1 MTSVMDADEP
11 SIRALQQR
19 ITLLEQG
26 MKQAA
31 HIRDMWR
38 KSTDE
43 LQATKAELSES
54 LAQLTTAHEELGRKS
69 DALEL
74 ANTKLKEEIALRE
87 RMEAELRLAQKLES
101 IGQLAAGIA
110 HEINTPIQ
118 YISDNTRYLSDAFDS
133 FVALF
138 KQLLPLADQAADHDN
153 VIAQAVETIRS
164 GDLADLAEDV
174 PEAIAETLD
183 GIGQVADIIKS
194 MKEFSHMG
202 SQEKTAVDI
211 NHALETTATVA
222 RGEWKHLAE
231 IEWQLAKHLP
241 AVNAVA
247 AELTQVF
254 LNLLINAAHAV
265 AAAHGASGVGPG
277 LIRIATTVEDDGVMV
292 RITDNGIGIPDDAKE
307 HIFDPFFTTKD
318 VGEGS
323 GQGLSVARSIIVNHH
338 NGMIDAESVRGVGTT
353 LSVWLPLS

>member
-1 MTSVMDADEP
+1 MDTGEA

-31 HIRDMWR
+31 HIREMWR
-38 KSTDE
+38 KSSDE

-54 LAQLTTAHEELGRKS
+54 LAQLTTAHEELGRKT

-118 YISDNTRYLSDAFDS
+118 FIGDNTLYLSEAFDS

-138 KQLLPLADQAADHDN
+138 NQLQPLADQATDPSAA
-153 VIAQAVETIRS
+153 IAEAVDMIRS
-164 GDLADLAEDV
+164 GDLADLAAEV
-174 PEAIAETLD
+174 PEAITETLD
-183 GIGQVADIIKS
+183 GIEQVATIINS

-202 SQEKTAVDI
+202 SQKKSTVDI

-222 RGEWKHLAE
+222 RGEWKHIAK
-231 IEWQLAKHLP
+231 IEWQLDEQLP
-241 AVNAVA
+241 VIDAVA
-247 AELTQVF
+247 AELNQVF

-265 AAAHGASGVGPG
+265 AAARGASSDGLG
-277 LIRIATTVEDDGVMV
+277 LIRIATTVENDGIMV
-292 RITDNGIGIPDDAKE
+292 RITDNGIGIPDDVKE

-323 GQGLSVARSIIVNHH
+323 GQGLSVARSIVVNHH
-338 NGMIDAESVRGVGTT
+338 HGKIDAESVSGVGTT
-353 LSVWLPLS
+353 LSVWLPIS